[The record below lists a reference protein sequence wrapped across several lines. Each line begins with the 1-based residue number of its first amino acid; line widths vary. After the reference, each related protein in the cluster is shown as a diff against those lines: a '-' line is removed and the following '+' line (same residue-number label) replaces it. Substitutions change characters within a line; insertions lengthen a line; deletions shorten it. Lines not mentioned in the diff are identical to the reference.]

1 MTTAIIGIGN
11 LGATVARQLAS
22 GGEPVVLSATSQAK
36 TKKLAAEIGGAASA
50 ALNNRDAIQRAD
62 NVLFALWL
70 SSTREVI
77 GEVGDLLP
85 GKLVIDPSNP
95 VSVAADG
102 TLTRTLPEG
111 QSSGEA
117 VASWLPQGTRL
128 VKAFGSVAATML
140 ASNAFRKPQRA
151 VLFYATDDAKAA
163 TEVERLIRIAG
174 FDPVPVGGVAK
185 SVRVEVGG
193 DLHPWGGLNGRLID
207 REEAASLVD
216 PAGRTSVVEV
226 TRR

>member
-36 TKKLAAEIGGAASA
+36 TKKLAAEFGGTASA

-70 SSTREVI
+70 SSMREVI
-77 GEVGDLLP
+77 GEVSDLLP

-95 VSVAADG
+95 VSFAADG
-102 TLTRTLPEG
+102 TLTRTLPED
-111 QSSGEA
+111 QSSGEV
-117 VASWLPQGTRL
+117 VASWLPQGTRF

-151 VLFYATDDAKAA
+151 VLFYATDDTKAA

-174 FDPVPVGGVAK
+174 FDPVPAGGVAK
-185 SVRVEVGG
+185 AGRIEVGG
-193 DLHPWGGLNGRLID
+193 DLHPYGGLNGRLVD
-207 REEAASLVD
+207 RDEASLLVT
-216 PAGRTSVVEV
+216 PEERTSVVAK
-226 TRR
+226 

>member
-22 GGEPVVLSATSQAK
+22 GGEPVVLSATSQTK

-70 SSTREVI
+70 SSMREVI
-77 GEVGDLLP
+77 GEVVDLLP
-85 GKLVIDPSNP
+85 RKLVIDPSNP
-95 VSVAADG
+95 VSVGADG

-111 QSSGEA
+111 QSSGEL
-117 VASWLPQGTRL
+117 VATLLPQGTRF

-140 ASNAFRKPQRA
+140 ASNAFRKPKRA
-151 VLFYATDDAKAA
+151 VLFYATDDATAA

-174 FDPVPVGGVAK
+174 FDPAQAGGVAK
-185 SVRVEVGG
+185 SARIEVGG
-193 DLHPWGGLNGRLID
+193 ALHPWGGLNGRLVD
-207 REEAASLVD
+207 RDEATSLVD
-216 PAGRTSVVEV
+216 PAGRTSVGA
-226 TRR
+226 R

>member
-11 LGATVARQLAS
+11 LGATVARELAS
-22 GGEPVVLSATSQAK
+22 GGEPVVLSTTSQAK

-70 SSTREVI
+70 GTTREVI
-77 GEVGDLLP
+77 GEVVDLLP

-102 TLTRTLPEG
+102 TLTRSLPEG
-111 QSSGEA
+111 QSSGEL
-117 VASWLPQGTRL
+117 VATLLPEGTRF

-140 ASNAFRKPQRA
+140 ASNAFRKPKRA
-151 VLFYATDDAKAA
+151 VLFYATDDATAA

-174 FDPVPVGGVAK
+174 FDPARAGGVAK
-185 SVRVEVGG
+185 SARIEVGG
-193 DLHPWGGLNGRLID
+193 DLHPWGGLNGRLVD
-207 REEAASLVD
+207 RDEAASLVD
-216 PAGRTSVVEV
+216 QAERTSV
-226 TRR
+226 RAR